1 VMKALPLLSMLMI
14 AAAAGCD
21 RVAARGRG
29 PMPTLVGTWHA
40 EFRLGWV
47 AGSTRDASGTIELRS
62 DPMHGTV
69 CAEDEA
75 ESVVCESAVRGTH
88 RVRFAPMLGHPLDTT
103 ALGAVLKDDGVMLLI
118 GPCCDRGEI
127 SARGRFIGG
136 RIRGT
141 WSETSVGGGRS
152 GTFELW
158 R

>member
-1 VMKALPLLSMLMI
+1 MKVSSLVSMLMI

-21 RVAARGRG
+21 RLAARGRG

-40 EFRLGWV
+40 EFRVGWFD
-47 AGSTRDASGTIELRS
+47 GSARDASGTIELRA
-62 DPMHGTV
+62 DPMHGGV

-88 RVRFAPMLGHPLDTT
+88 RVRFAPMLGHPLVE
-103 ALGAVLKDDGVMLLI
+103 AVLGGLLKDDGVVLLL

-136 RIRGT
+136 TIRGT
-141 WSETSVGGGRS
+141 WSETSAGRGRS